1 MKEFVK
7 RIALWRIN
15 LLIRVHERLKT
26 TPLEKIVRARVN
38 LEIRIWNRLSDD
50 ADRIEPLPRQ
60 EGAGNFDL

>member
-15 LLIRVHERLKT
+15 LLIRVHERLKA